1 MFFCGFIE
9 RLGQR
14 CAYLCLGDGGESPSR
29 HGQCGDISLP
39 HEPPPTPPPPRAIN
53 WTSLT
58 TRGQFQTVS
67 LQAGKSSTRQNQV
80 VVKELSG
87 LAQRKVGVVIL
98 SRRRCFKND

>member
-39 HEPPPTPPPPRAIN
+39 HEPPPTPPAIN

-87 LAQRKVGVVIL
+87 TAKGG
-98 SRRRCFKND
+98 SRDFITCFKNDKV